1 MQRFTSGKSL
11 YLNVFFSKNGIQMFR
26 IEMIR
31 YYHSCYDDNMQSKFQ
46 IFFVVIKRICHV
58 KCMYDI
64 AIY

>member
-1 MQRFTSGKSL
+1 
-11 YLNVFFSKNGIQMFR
+11 MFR